1 MNVTRSTAQQQ
12 QQPQQQGSQNQSIPY
27 TEEYGD
33 MHKIVLQ
40 GLMSSGMLDSK
51 GVKKLFTNACVYLR
65 GNVESMTT
73 LFSMKCF

>member
-12 QQPQQQGSQNQSIPY
+12 QQSSQAQNIPY
-27 TEEYGD
+27 NNEEYGD

-51 GVKKLFTNACVYLR
+51 GVKKLFTNACSYLR
-65 GNVESMTT
+65 G
-73 LFSMKCF
+73 